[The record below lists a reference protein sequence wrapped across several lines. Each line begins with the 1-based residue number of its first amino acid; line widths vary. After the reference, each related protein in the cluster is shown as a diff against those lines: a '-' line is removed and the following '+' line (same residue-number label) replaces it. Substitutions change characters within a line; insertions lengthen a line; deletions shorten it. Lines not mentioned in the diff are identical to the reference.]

1 MTESMLVSGLY
12 WLLCTLVCI
21 SALPPCWLSHSHEA
35 PLQFP
40 AVFSNLITKL
50 RIGYP
55 LRPCRSA
62 QPVLTPSTTSSP
74 SQHILG
80 DKLEASVLDKQLTL
94 LLDCRNSDG
103 GFGGAPGEPSQM
115 VFTLQ

>member
-35 PLQFP
+35 PLQSP
-40 AVFSNLITKL
+40 AVFSNNQASDRLPPAAL
-50 RIGYP
+50 PFSPVSSHP
-55 LRPCRSA
+55 LHHLLPF
-62 QPVLTPSTTSSP
+62 T
-74 SQHILG
+74 QHILG
-80 DKLEASVLDKQLTL
+80 DKLEASVLEKQLTL

-103 GFGGAPGEPSQM
+103 GFGGAPGEPSQI